1 MKWGIMVMKLKTSFT
16 NINRGILL
24 NDFKRFAW
32 IGAGYLLV
40 LLLSVPL
47 KVFMLYSKLEDVR
60 INYVYT
66 YSRIFQFDTNQSF
79 LHVMS
84 LILVPVLTGLLLF
97 RYLQDSQAADTTH
110 ALPVKRETLYNTHVV
125 TGIILLFAPL
135 ILTALISW
143 ALVAGLGIEHVNSTD
158 ILSWLSISLL
168 INLLFFMS
176 SVAVGM
182 ITGMTTLQG
191 VLSYI
196 LLLLPSGL
204 SVLLLDNMRKYIYG
218 FAYDYYFEKIEKLSP
233 LIRLTEISIHP
244 IKPGEIAV
252 YLLSSIALYFVGR
265 YLYRQRHIETAGN
278 AITFDILRPV
288 FKYSVTFC
296 SMLLL
301 GSYFH
306 GVQNSM
312 AWTYFGYL
320 LGSLLAYFLTEILL
334 NKSLQVFQRRHIR
347 GYGIYA
353 LAVIVL
359 IGLFHYDF
367 TGYEKRLPELSE
379 VKSIYMDNSFYAFN
393 YVPAANAQAYGG
405 SEYDYP
411 PVRAIF
417 TGKDNIAGIYSLHQK
432 IVANRLV
439 EKESFLSKRTK
450 DYSERICL
458 AYEMKNGS
466 HIYRQ
471 YEIAAPEYADRLK
484 PIYESREYKELH
496 NRILSINPADVDLV
510 EIHASEANK
519 NVRIVDPELIARAVD
534 VLQREVYDE
543 TYEEMTA
550 SKQRPPWANITVCLK
565 NQRRVDL
572 DWKKSYADF
581 EQWLKETG
589 KYNQARLL
597 PGEDIASAIVDKMP
611 GLNKQ
616 EPDKHPANIRQE
628 FQQLENKPGVLKIT
642 DPEKLELCLRNYNA
656 NGEQAVYKVVFL
668 LNNGGAFSGFIS
680 EVEVPAFVKEHFAR

>member
-1 MKWGIMVMKLKTSFT
+1 MKSKTSF
-16 NINRGILL
+16 INKGILL

-32 IGAGYLLV
+32 IGAGYLLI

-47 KVFMLYSKLEDVR
+47 KVFMLYSRLEDVR
-60 INYVYT
+60 INNVYM

-79 LHVMS
+79 LHVMA

-97 RYLQDSQAADTTH
+97 RYLQDSRAADMAHT
-110 ALPVKRETLYNTHVV
+110 LPVKRETLYNTHVIA
-125 TGIILLFAPL
+125 GIIFLFVPL
-135 ILTALISW
+135 ILTALISR
-143 ALVAGLGIEHVNSTD
+143 ALVAGLGIEHVD

-168 INLLFFMS
+168 INLLFFMTS
-176 SVAVGM
+176 AAVGM
-182 ITGMTTLQG
+182 ITGMTTVQG

-204 SVLLLDNMRKYIYG
+204 SVLLLNNMSKYVYG
-218 FAYDYYFEKIEKLSP
+218 FAYDYYLEKIEKLSP

-244 IKPGEIAV
+244 IKTGEIAV
-252 YLLSSIALYFVGR
+252 YLLSCLALYFMGR
-265 YLYRQRHIETAGN
+265 YLYQQRQLETAGN

-296 SMLLL
+296 FMLLL
-301 GSYFH
+301 GSYF
-306 GVQNSM
+306 NS
-312 AWTYFGYL
+312 AQGSPGWTYFGYF
-320 LGSLLAYFLTEILL
+320 LGSLLAYFLVEILL
-334 NKSLQVFQRRHIR
+334 NKSLQVFQRRSIR

-353 LAVIVL
+353 LAMVGL

-379 VKSIYMDNSFYAFN
+379 VKSIYMDNSFYAFS

-405 SEYDYP
+405 SEIVTIEIEYDSS
-411 PVRAIF
+411 PVKAIF
-417 TGKDNIAGIYSLHQK
+417 TEKDNITGIYSLHQK
-432 IVANRLV
+432 IVANRLA
-439 EKESFLSKRTK
+439 EKESFLAKRTK

-496 NRILSINPADVDLV
+496 NRILSINPADVDLI
-510 EIHASEANK
+510 EINALEANK
-519 NVRIVDPELIARAVD
+519 NVRIVDPELIAQAVD
-534 VLQREVYDE
+534 VLKRDAYDE
-543 TYEEMTA
+543 PYEEMTA
-550 SKQRPPWANITVCLK
+550 MKQRPPWAHITVCLK
-565 NQRRVDL
+565 NHRRVDL
-572 DWKKSYADF
+572 DWKKSYANF

-597 PGEDIASAIVDKMP
+597 PGEDITSAIMDKMP
-611 GLNKQ
+611 DLNKQ
-616 EPDKHPANIRQE
+616 EPGKRPVIINQGSILG
-628 FQQLENKPGVLKIT
+628 LENKPGVLKIT
-642 DPEKLELCLRNYNA
+642 DPEKLELCLLCLRNYNL
-656 NGEQAVYKVVFL
+656 NGEHAVYNVVFL
-668 LNNGGAFSGFIS
+668 LNNGGTFSGFIS
-680 EVEVPAFVKEHFAR
+680 EADAPAFVKEHFDR